1 MNSSYVSISIMALY
15 FYAFVMLA
23 FLTAKKNQLIR
34 DFIAV
39 LLTMVLWAGG
49 SLLMRLQAWPDY
61 RLWYH
66 VSLAGIWLAPYA
78 YFCFIRDFC
87 GIRAKSSHR
96 LWLILPLLGFLFNFI
111 TGWIL
116 AAPSIVDEGGSIQF
130 VYEMNWHVVIM
141 YGLCLLIVLHML
153 KMIGSVRKSP
163 GMISQ
168 LLPLM
173 VGALVLYLGNLTL
186 PIFNGFPID
195 ILAGVGN
202 AIIMFY
208 TLYTRQ
214 MFKMTLLVSR
224 GNCYITAMGIS
235 VLAFYNLAQS
245 LELLIRNEIPMLAPF
260 SVMIVALLTMVIT
273 LIIYLLTSRFFDQL
287 FVKNELSQTERISRY
302 TSKVSQSLRLNEI
315 LSALVDVIND
325 TLNVK
330 KIYICIRETDGSY
343 PAIHSSSPLD
353 DRNFSM
359 DPGHPLLEWFK
370 TNDSC
375 LLLKDFKRTI
385 EYRSLWETEKHRL
398 DALKIECIL
407 PLKDNTDLVGIVLLG
422 GKEGRRRLRQSYTV
436 EDLSYLNSIESVT
449 SIAVKNSRLY
459 EKAYLEARTDE
470 LTGLLNRKYFYEAL
484 EENIKKC
491 SSASLALIIFN
502 VDDFKLYNELYGN
515 QEGDK
520 ALIHIAQIIKGTVG
534 SSGLCSRYSGKEFA
548 VILPDFDIYSAQNI
562 AENISRQIQCMNQN
576 VTDTY
581 LKTITVSCG
590 ICAIPYAASTLN
602 ELVSNA
608 DRAVYH
614 VKRSGKNGI
623 LIYSDGIIGKRDA
636 DEGLVKKHKSM
647 YFEYAPTICALTA
660 AIDAKDHYTFQH
672 SKNVADYAECL
683 ARAINSSEEYREI
696 LKEAALLHDIGKIG
710 IPENVLNKK
719 GKLTADEYEVMKRH
733 VESSVEIIRHLPS
746 MDYVIPAV
754 LGHHERYDGQG
765 YPRRIAG
772 KDIPLAARILCIADS
787 FDAMVSTRCYKPS
800 MSVEFAISE
809 LENGAGRQF
818 DPELAS
824 IFIGLI
830 QDGTIVPNTQQEGM
844 EQPFR

>member
-1 MNSSYVSISIMALY
+1 MTNSFVFISIMALY

-23 FLTAKKNQLIR
+23 FLTAKKNRLIR
-34 DFIAV
+34 DFIFV
-39 LLTMVLWAGG
+39 LFTMVLWAGG

-87 GIRAKSSHR
+87 GIRAKSIHR
-96 LWLILPLLGFLFNFI
+96 LWLILPLLGFLFNFM
-111 TGWIL
+111 TGWLL
-116 AAPSIVDEGGSIQF
+116 AAPRIVEEQGCVQF
-130 VYEMNWHVVIM
+130 VYEMGWQVVIM
-141 YGLCLLIVLHML
+141 YGLCLLIVLHMITL
-153 KMIGSVRKSP
+153 IWSVRKKP

-173 VGALVLYLGNLTL
+173 IGALILYLGNLTL
-186 PIFNGFPID
+186 PVFNGFPID

-235 VLAFYNLAQS
+235 VLAFYNMAQS
-245 LELLIRNEIPMLAPF
+245 LEELIRNEIPMLAPF
-260 SVMIVALLTMVIT
+260 SVMIVALLTMVVT
-273 LIIYLLTSRFFDQL
+273 LFIYLLTSRFFDQL
-287 FVKNELSQTERISRY
+287 FVKNEISQTERIGRY
-302 TSKVSQSLRLNEI
+302 TSQVSQSLRLNEI

-325 TLNVK
+325 TLHVK
-330 KIYICIRETDGSY
+330 KIYICIQEADGSC
-343 PAIHSSSPLD
+343 PAKYSSSPLD

-359 DPGHPLLEWFK
+359 APGHPLLEWFK
-370 TNDSC
+370 SHDSC
-375 LLLKDFKRTI
+375 LLLKDFKRTV
-385 EYRSLWETEKHRL
+385 EYRSLWEEEKHRL

-407 PLKDNTDLVGIVLLG
+407 PLKDNSELAGVVLLG
-422 GKEGRRRLRQSYTV
+422 GKEGKGRFQQGYTV
-436 EDLSYLNSIESVT
+436 EDLSFLNSIESVS

-459 EKAYLEARTDE
+459 EKACLEARTDE
-470 LTGLLNRKYFYEAL
+470 LTGLLNRKYFYESL
-484 EENIKKC
+484 EEQIGKC
-491 SSASLALIIFN
+491 EGSSLSLIIFN
-502 VDDFKLYNELYGN
+502 VDDFKLYNQLYGN
-515 QEGDK
+515 HEGDK
-520 ALIHIAQIIKGTVG
+520 ALIHIAQIIRGTVG
-534 SSGLCSRYSGKEFA
+534 SSGFCARYSGKEFA
-548 VILPDFDIYSAQNI
+548 VILPDLDIYSAQNL
-562 AENISRQIQCMNQN
+562 AENISRQIQNMNRD

-581 LKTITVSCG
+581 LKTLTVSCG

-623 LIYSDGIIGKRDA
+623 LVYSDGVIGKRDA
-636 DEGLVKKHKSM
+636 DEGLSKKHKSM
-647 YFEYAPTICALTA
+647 YSEYAPTIYALTA

-672 SKNVADYAECL
+672 SKNVAYYSESL
-683 ARAINSSEEYREI
+683 ARAIGSGDEYREI

-710 IPENVLNKK
+710 IPENILNKK
-719 GKLTADEYEVMKRH
+719 GKLTAEEYEAMKRH

-787 FDAMVSTRCYKPS
+787 FDAMVSTRCYKPN
-800 MSVEFAISE
+800 MSVEFAVGE
-809 LENGAGRQF
+809 LESGAGGQF
-818 DPELAS
+818 DPELVP
-824 IFIGLI
+824 IFIELI
-830 QDGTIVPNTQQEGM
+830 QNGTIEPVI
-844 EQPFR
+844 